1 MKTCKEMAAIW
12 NVTERTVTNFCKNGR
27 IPGASKAGRSWT
39 IPDDAQK
46 PVDRR
51 LSSGK
56 YRKKLVNE
64 ERKSLPI
71 GISDYVR
78 AQSEYYYVD
87 KTLLIKDFLDQKP
100 LVSLF
105 TRPRRFGKTL
115 NMSMLRYFF
124 EIGTDVKLF
133 EELFIAQNHELCE
146 KYMGKYP
153 VVSISLKS
161 INADSYSKAK
171 AQLIKLVNREGRR
184 VQFLMDSD
192 RLTAVD
198 KALFT
203 ALLDREMEEDTLV
216 SSIQELTELLEIH
229 FNQKV
234 IVLIDEYD
242 VPLAKA
248 NQNGYYDKMVL
259 LLRNFLENVLKTNE
273 SLEFAVLT
281 GCLRIA
287 KKLKSA
293 MTIRP
298 VISTDQKRKT

>member
-1 MKTCKEMAAIW
+1 MSSLKTCKEMAAIW

-105 TRPRRFGKTL
+105 TL
-115 NMSMLRYFF
+115 
-124 EIGTDVKLF
+124 
-133 EELFIAQNHELCE
+133 
-146 KYMGKYP
+146 
-153 VVSISLKS
+153 SL
-161 INADSYSKAK
+161 
-171 AQLIKLVNREGRR
+171 
-184 VQFLMDSD
+184 
-192 RLTAVD
+192 
-198 KALFT
+198 
-203 ALLDREMEEDTLV
+203 
-216 SSIQELTELLEIH
+216 IH
-229 FNQKV
+229 
-234 IVLIDEYD
+234 I
-242 VPLAKA
+242 
-248 NQNGYYDKMVL
+248 
-259 LLRNFLENVLKTNE
+259 
-273 SLEFAVLT
+273 
-281 GCLRIA
+281 
-287 KKLKSA
+287 
-293 MTIRP
+293 
-298 VISTDQKRKT
+298 